1 MKLRSEVKTPSIL
14 LVLGFKY
21 SKPLVF
27 VNTASC
33 QHLTC
38 PRHSAVDSGSHC
50 DYLITDEQKM
60 RRNDEGAFVD
70 LFTFLQQPTSASPV
84 SMLRPAQ
91 PCPDHW
97 LTGRPDFLI

>member
-1 MKLRSEVKTPSIL
+1 MW
-14 LVLGFKY
+14 
-21 SKPLVF
+21 SKPRVF
-27 VNTASC
+27 VNTAAC

-91 PCPDHW
+91 PGPDHW
-97 LTGRPDFLI
+97 LLGGQIF